1 MNRKRDAAGL
11 ARASA
16 AAEPPGPAR
25 LSAPGLPGERAGLA
39 GPAGDPVFRRD
50 LSRVMTKPDWTVQI
64 GSTWRPAQSESA
76 SHEIRGTGPGA
87 TVTPGARPRAGCH
100 RQ

>member
-11 ARASA
+11 ARALPGE
-16 AAEPPGPAR
+16 AERPGPAR
-25 LSAPGLPGERAGLA
+25 RERLA

-50 LSRVMTKPDWTVQI
+50 MSRVMTKPDWTVQI

-76 SHEIRGTGPGA
+76 SHEIGPARVPRSGPG
-87 TVTPGARPRAGCH
+87 VTASH
-100 RQ
+100 

>member
-11 ARASA
+11 ARALPGE
-16 AAEPPGPAR
+16 AERPGPAR
-25 LSAPGLPGERAGLA
+25 RERLA

>member
-1 MNRKRDAAGL
+1 MQPGLPGPPLRPTRL
-11 ARASA
+11 AR
-16 AAEPPGPAR
+16 R
-25 LSAPGLPGERAGLA
+25 GLPGERGWP
-39 GPAGDPVFRRD
+39 GPPGPVFRRD